1 MKSIIQQLSMKVAH
15 INTNKLNML
24 QMDTNVAG
32 LLIWP
37 TLPQPH
43 KKSQFMQQDKSSKRL
58 SHILF
63 SQFSF
68 D

>member
-1 MKSIIQQLSMKVAH
+1 MKSTIQQLSMKVAH
-15 INTNKLNML
+15 INTNNLNML
-24 QMDTNVAG
+24 QMDTNVEG
-32 LLIWP
+32 LLICP
-37 TLPQPH
+37 TLPQRH